1 MIFSILT
8 LQALL
13 PVWLSCKKK
22 IQYSKKPHEE
32 TENKPT
38 PIKVIQFFDLAFT
51 DVCNQIRI
59 FANIT
64 LTVNFLSCN

>member
-1 MIFSILT
+1 MKKQKT
-8 LQALL
+8 NL
-13 PVWLSCKKK
+13 P
-22 IQYSKKPHEE
+22 Q
-32 TENKPT
+32 
-38 PIKVIQFFDLAFT
+38 IKVIQFFDLAFT